1 MQTNSNEPIVTFSV
15 PMSQDDV
22 REWILAKAKLIN
34 HLKRLQADRDNK
46 QAELEKLDEEIA
58 ECMDMCAVTVSAWL
72 NFKCVGY

>member
-22 REWILAKAKLIN
+22 REWILTKAKLIN
-34 HLKRLQADRDNK
+34 NLQRLQAERDNK

-58 ECMDMCAVTVSAWL
+58 ECMDMCAVTISA
-72 NFKCVGY
+72 

>member
-34 HLKRLQADRDNK
+34 NLQKLRNERDELQSK
-46 QAELEKLDEEIA
+46 LEKLDEEIA
-58 ECMDMCAVTVSAWL
+58 ECLDMCAVTVSA
-72 NFKCVGY
+72 

>member
-22 REWILAKAKLIN
+22 REWILTKAKLIN
-34 HLKRLQADRDNK
+34 NLQRLQAERDNK

-58 ECMDMCAVTVSAWL
+58 ECMDMCAVTVSA
-72 NFKCVGY
+72 

>member
-58 ECMDMCAVTVSAWL
+58 EYLDMCAVTVSA
-72 NFKCVGY
+72 

>member
-22 REWILAKAKLIN
+22 REWILTKAKLIN
-34 HLKRLQADRDNK
+34 QLKRLQADRDNK

-58 ECMDMCAVTVSAWL
+58 ECMDMCAVTVSA
-72 NFKCVGY
+72 

>member
-22 REWILAKAKLIN
+22 REWILVKAKLIN
-34 HLKRLQADRDNK
+34 RLKQLQADRDNK

-58 ECMDMCAVTVSAWL
+58 ECLDMCAVTVSA
-72 NFKCVGY
+72 